1 MNKTVI
7 IGGGAWGCALGSA
20 LLEKT
25 TTPFILTSSPKR
37 ANDINNGKSSRFDD
51 NDIQLKLKAG
61 TKPKDILEG
70 ASVVILA
77 TEVDRVLS
85 FIKEIK
91 DFTNNNCAVLIASK
105 GFGNNLSLIHI

>member
-1 MNKTVI
+1 MSKTVI

-20 LLEKT
+20 VLEKK

-37 ANDINNGKSSRFDD
+37 ADDINNGKSSRFDD

-91 DFTNNNCAVLIASK
+91 DLLTKIAL
-105 GFGNNLSLIHI
+105 F

>member
-7 IGGGAWGCALGSA
+7 IGGGAWGWALGSA
-20 LLEKT
+20 VLEKKT
-25 TTPFILTSSPKR
+25 SPFILTSRPKR

-70 ASVVILA
+70 ASLVILA
-77 TEVDRVLS
+77 TEV
-85 FIKEIK
+85 
-91 DFTNNNCAVLIASK
+91 
-105 GFGNNLSLIHI
+105 